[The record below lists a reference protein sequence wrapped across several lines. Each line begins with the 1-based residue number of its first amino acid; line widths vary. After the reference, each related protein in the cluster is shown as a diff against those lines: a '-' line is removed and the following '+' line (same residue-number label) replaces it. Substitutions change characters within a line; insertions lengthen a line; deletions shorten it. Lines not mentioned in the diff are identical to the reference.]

1 MLLISE
7 IFKSIQGETSFSGLP
22 FVFIRLAECNL
33 NCSYCDTKY
42 AKKGGKEFSIEQ
54 VIKKV
59 KKYGVKNICV
69 TGGEPLLQRDCLKL
83 LDKLVSENYLVLLE
97 TNGVEDISK
106 VNKKVRVIMDI
117 KCPGSRVSKETNW
130 NNLKYLSKKDEVKFV
145 VTSYKDFRWAIKIIK
160 GNRLYE
166 KTNILFSP
174 AFGLINLR
182 DLARWVLNCNLD
194 VRMQGQFH
202 KYIWGEKAKG
212 I

>member
-130 NNLKYLSKKDEVKFV
+130 NNLKYLSEKDEVKFV

-160 GNRLYE
+160 GYRLYK

-174 AFGLINLR
+174 AFELVNLR